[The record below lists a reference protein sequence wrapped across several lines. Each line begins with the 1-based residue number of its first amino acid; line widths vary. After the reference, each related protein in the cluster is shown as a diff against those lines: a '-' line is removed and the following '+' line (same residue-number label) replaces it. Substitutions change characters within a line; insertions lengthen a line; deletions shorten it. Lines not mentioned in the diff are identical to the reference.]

1 MSQGLGPPR
10 MTGTPAPI
18 PAPTGPLAGIRVLDL
33 TAVVLGPLA
42 TQTLGDW
49 GAEVIKI
56 ETPTGDLVRNSGV
69 FRNRGMASVFLGVNR
84 NKRSIALDLK
94 TPEGAEVLRRLI
106 PTADVLVTNI
116 RPAGMARLG
125 FGPEEC
131 RALNPRMVFAV
142 ATGFGQ
148 DGPHRA
154 RPAFDEI
161 IQAASGL
168 ADIVGEE
175 AGQPRFVPSL
185 VADKITGMALLSAV
199 LAALLHRERTGEAQL
214 VEVPMLE
221 TITAFVAV
229 EHQGGHAFDPPIGK
243 PGYERLRHRKPAPTK
258 DGWMTLLPYTAA
270 HWRAFF
276 TEAGREELIEQLGVN
291 DPVTRNANIDRVYAA
306 VAAIAPSRTTA
317 EWLAVCE
324 RLDIPATG
332 FSTIEDVPEHPHL
345 KAVGM
350 FQPMDHPSEG
360 DLRMAKPPT
369 RFAATPASIRR
380 HPPRLGEHTD
390 EVLGELGYDA
400 AAIAALAEKKVIRRG

>member
-1 MSQGLGPPR
+1 MSE
-10 MTGTPAPI
+10 TPQ
-18 PAPTGPLAGIRVLDL
+18 PTGPLAGIRVLDL

-56 ETPTGDLVRNSGV
+56 ETPAGDLLRNSGV
-69 FRNRGMASVFLGVNR
+69 FRNRGMASVYLGVNR

-125 FGPEEC
+125 FGPDEC
-131 RALNPRMVFAV
+131 KALNPRMVFAV

-185 VADKITGMALLSAV
+185 VADKITGMALVSAV

-229 EHQGGHAFDPPIGK
+229 EHQGGHAFDPPIGR

-276 TEAGREELIEQLGVN
+276 TEAGREELIAELGVN
-291 DPVTRNANIDRVYAA
+291 DPVARNANIDKVYAA

-345 KAVGM
+345 RAVEM

-360 DLRMAKPPT
+360 ALRMAKPPT
-369 RFAATPASIRR
+369 RFAATPAGIHR

-390 EVLGELGYDA
+390 ELLGELGYDA
-400 AAIAALAEKKVIRRG
+400 AAIAALAEKKIIRRG